1 MAGPIELS
9 SADFLEIKQALIE
22 YIESTKIL
30 PGVNF
35 EGSNINVVLDVLA
48 YQQQINN
55 YTANMIA
62 NESFLDSSVVRKN
75 VVNNAEQIGYTPVS
89 ARSSKSLIDFHFQL
103 DFNLITPMG
112 SHSL

>member
-35 EGSNINVVLDVLA
+35 E
-48 YQQQINN
+48 
-55 YTANMIA
+55 
-62 NESFLDSSVVRKN
+62 
-75 VVNNAEQIGYTPVS
+75 
-89 ARSSKSLIDFHFQL
+89 
-103 DFNLITPMG
+103 
-112 SHSL
+112 